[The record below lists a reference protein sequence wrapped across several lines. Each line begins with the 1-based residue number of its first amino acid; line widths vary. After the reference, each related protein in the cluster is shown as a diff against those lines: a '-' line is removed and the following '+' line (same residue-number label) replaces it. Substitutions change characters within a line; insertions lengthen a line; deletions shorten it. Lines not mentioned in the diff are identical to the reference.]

1 MSVSRANSH
10 AFLSWPSWKLT
21 LTTSDSSLSSAIRGR
36 AEAAY
41 TNSLFTVPRKALSA
55 ADMVR
60 RATRG
65 DFTSKSLSLCPRHR
79 TARFSPSTDSLF
91 STQPSADLRDFRPA
105 RRSESLAGSP
115 SSGQGVRF
123 ALWGRRIWGHAG
135 TARRRPFCIQPG
147 ATSRV
152 PDAFVRDVR
161 RARRHSRAPEKY
173 RLSDS
178 RRKVWPRRRKAMLAV
193 SPGVLPIRWAR
204 AKA

>member
-1 MSVSRANSH
+1 M
-10 AFLSWPSWKLT
+10 
-21 LTTSDSSLSSAIRGR
+21 TTSDSSLSSATRGR
-36 AEAAY
+36 AEAGY
-41 TNSLFTVPRKALSA
+41 SNSLFAVPRKALSA
-55 ADMVR
+55 ADVVR

-79 TARFSPSTDSLF
+79 TARVSPSTALEDSLF
-91 STQPSADLRDFRPA
+91 PTQPSADLRDFRPA
-105 RRSESLAGSP
+105 RRRESLAGSP
-115 SSGQGVRF
+115 SSGQGARF

-173 RLSDS
+173 RLPDS

-193 SPGVLPIRWAR
+193 SPGALRIRWAP
-204 AKA
+204 AEA